1 VVSGSFY
8 NLHPASNT
16 ALCLDV
22 RQAGTTSGTIVQ
34 VYTCN
39 GTNAQNWTPTLN

>member
-1 VVSGSFY
+1 VQSGSFY
-8 NLHPASNT
+8 NLHPADNT

-22 RQAGTTSGTIVQ
+22 RGAGTASGTIVQ